1 MRRIALF
8 LMCAWA
14 VRAQDRPME
23 IPDAELWNQR
33 GEKVHFY
40 SDLVKG
46 KVVVIQSMF
55 TTCTT
60 LCPLLGSAFARVQ
73 DTLGDRN
80 VHLISISVDPAT
92 DTPERMKEWGARYH
106 AGTNWTMVT
115 GQKYQVD
122 RVLKS
127 LKFYTADKLSHTAL
141 VLVGND
147 ATGRWERTSGFVPA
161 ARIAEMVRGLMPPV
175 SVGKGR

>member
-1 MRRIALF
+1 MRRLGLLLI
-8 LMCAWA
+8 CAWA
-14 VRAQDRPME
+14 AIAQDRPLD
-23 IPDAELWNQR
+23 IPDAELLNQR

-55 TTCTT
+55 STCTT
-60 LCPLLGSAFARVQ
+60 LCPLLGSAFSRVQ
-73 DTLGDRN
+73 EMLTDRD

-92 DTPERMKEWGARYH
+92 DTPERLRAWGTRYH
-106 AGTNWTMVT
+106 AGANWTMVT
-115 GQKYQVD
+115 GPKYEVD

-147 ATGRWERTSGFVPA
+147 STGRWERTSGFVPA